1 MSYTPTT
8 WATGD
13 VITAEKLNNMEDG
26 IVNAGS
32 GTSIGNTVVFEFTA
46 TQDPESNDK
55 YIVST
60 DATVAEVKNAIKDGK
75 LCVGQIRLNNT
86 IYTLIFKECKDTTT
100 QYSVKGSVIDV
111 KDLELLYIT
120 KLYLYGD
127 GYYGWSL
134 ERFEYRVNL
143 ATT

>member
-32 GTSIGNTVVFEFTA
+32 GTSTGNAVVFEFTA
-46 TQDPESNDK
+46 TQDPESNTS
-55 YIVST
+55 YIVNT
-60 DATVAEVKNAIKDGK
+60 DATVAEVKNAITDGK
-75 LCVGQIRLNNT
+75 LCIGQIRLNDT

-100 QYSVKGSVIDV
+100 YFVKGSVINVFDA
-111 KDLELLYIT
+111 ELLYIT
-120 KLYLYGD
+120 RLYLYGD

>member
-32 GTSIGNTVVFEFTA
+32 GTSAGNAVVFEFTA
-46 TQDPESNDK
+46 TQDQESNDK

-75 LCVGQIRLNNT
+75 MCVGQIRLNDT
-86 IYTLIFKECKDTTT
+86 IYTLIFKECLDTTT
-100 QYSVKGSVIDV
+100 SYSVKGSVINVFDA
-111 KDLELLYIT
+111 ELLYIT
-120 KLYLYGD
+120 RLYLYGD

-134 ERFEYRVNL
+134 ERFDYRVNL